1 MGLREIIANL
11 DRFLDQCT
19 RDIDSN
25 ELTSNE
31 SVKLLGI
38 HIDHKL
44 SFNERVSSP
53 CKKASNQLNDIADF
67 IYT

>member
-1 MGLREIIANL
+1 MGLREIIANF

-25 ELTSNE
+25 EVTSNK

-44 SFNERVSSP
+44 SFDERVSKKS
-53 CKKASNQLNDIADF
+53 KKASNQLNDIADF

>member
-1 MGLREIIANL
+1 MGLREIIANF

-25 ELTSNE
+25 EVTSNK

-44 SFNERVSSP
+44 SFDKRVSSP